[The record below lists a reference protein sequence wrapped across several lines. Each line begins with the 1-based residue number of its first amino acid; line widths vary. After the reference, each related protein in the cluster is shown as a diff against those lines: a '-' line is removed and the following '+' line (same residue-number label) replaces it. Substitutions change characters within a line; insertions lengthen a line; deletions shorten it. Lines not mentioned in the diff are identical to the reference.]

1 MDYRDQLN
9 TWKVFATDDVEGETA
24 IVDAMYHELQDLD
37 NVMR

>member
-24 IVDAMYHELQDLD
+24 IVDAMYHELQDPD